1 MTRSQRIRT
10 AVQFSFSVAI
20 LETEHLPTY
29 QRITN
34 KALHLSKL
42 GLSHARIA
50 KLLEVTDKT
59 VAKAIAW
66 TDDQ

>member
-34 KALHLSKL
+34 KALHLSNL